1 MTRLRDFIAASISDA
16 DLNVETISA
25 EMGLSRVQ
33 LYRKVK
39 AMTGA
44 TPVELIRLT
53 RLRRAEELLLEG
65 GKTVS
70 EVAYGVGFSSPSYFI
85 KCYKDHFGHTPND
98 R

>member
-1 MTRLRDFIAASISDA
+1 MTRLLDFISANISDS

-25 EMGLSRVQ
+25 EMNLSRVQ

-44 TPVELIRLT
+44 TPVELIRQS
-53 RLRRAEELLLEG
+53 RLSRAEELLLEG
-65 GKTVS
+65 GRTVS
-70 EVAYGVGFSSPSYFI
+70 EVAYEVGFSSPSYFI